1 MYDKTIKN
9 TKPYNISAPTAEE
22 IDMLAAAF
30 SAMVKGSGVRIRT
43 CAEGVDLNKY
53 GIEPNSCIDQA
64 RIERIIGCPIKAK
77 PDKQRDN
84 CRCIECADIGLYN
97 TCLHG
102 CRYCYANYN
111 MSQVQQAVAAHDD
124 DSPLLTGTLTSSSVV
139 KEYSK
144 AKSLKAKQP
153 IGEQMKL
160 F

>member
-1 MYDKTIKN
+1 
-9 TKPYNISAPTAEE
+9 
-22 IDMLAAAF
+22 MLAGAF

-43 CAEGVDLNKY
+43 CAEGIDLNKY

-77 PDKQRDN
+77 PDKQREN

-124 DSPLLTGTLTSSSVV
+124 ESPLLTGTLTQSSVV
-139 KEYSK
+139 KDYSK
-144 AKSLKAKQP
+144 GKTLKVLPNKA
-153 IGEQMKL
+153 EQMSL